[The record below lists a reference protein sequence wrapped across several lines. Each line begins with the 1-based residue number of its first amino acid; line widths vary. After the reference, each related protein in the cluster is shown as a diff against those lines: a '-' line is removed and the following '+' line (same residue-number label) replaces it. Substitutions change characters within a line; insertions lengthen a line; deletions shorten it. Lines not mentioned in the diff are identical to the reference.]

1 MRVLVSMLLVLF
13 CAVTSIDWSAP
24 PATKADKLKPGRVY
38 HLDTGDVVAICST
51 NANTGSQ
58 DCLLHVVQMDGTLH
72 LPFAK
77 VKARGLTI
85 AEIRDSMKPLS
96 EAAQQH
102 GMVDVV
108 ATIVDLRN
116 ADNDHFLKNL
126 H

>member
-1 MRVLVSMLLVLF
+1 MRVFVSMLLS
-13 CAVTSIDWSAP
+13 CAVGSIIWAAP
-24 PATKADKLKPGRVY
+24 PAKEVDNLKAGYVY
-38 HLDTGDVVAICST
+38 QLDTGDVVAIYST
-51 NANTGSQ
+51 NSKTGSK
-58 DCLLHVVQMDGTLH
+58 DCLLHAVQMDGTLH

-85 AEIRDSMKPLS
+85 AEVRDSIKPLS
-96 EAAQQH
+96 EAAQQK

-116 ADNDHFLKNL
+116 ADNDHFLRKL